1 MKLNNIFAEIPG
13 DLDNE
18 LMQVLQQSDN
28 IKIQRI
34 VSKGQVSPESGWYDQ
49 QQNEWVIVIKGEA
62 IITFEQTEV
71 AMHAGSYINIPAHTK
86 HKVSWTHAD
95 LETIWLVVYY

>member
-1 MKLNNIFAEIPG
+1 MKLNNIFAEIP
-13 DLDNE
+13 DELDNE

-34 VSKGQVSPESGWYDQ
+34 VSKGQVSPETGWYDQ

-62 IITFEQTEV
+62 VITFEQTEV
-71 AMHAGSYINIPAHTK
+71 AMQAGSYINIPAHTR
-86 HKVSWTHAD
+86 HKVSWTHPD
-95 LETIWLVVYY
+95 LETVWLVVYY

>member
-1 MKLNNIFAEIPG
+1 MKLNNIFAEIP
-13 DLDNE
+13 DELDNE

-34 VSKGQVSPESGWYDQ
+34 VSKGQVSPETGWYDQ

-62 IITFEQTEV
+62 VITFEQTEV
-71 AMHAGSYINIPAHTK
+71 AMQAGSYINIPAHTR
-86 HKVSWTHAD
+86 HKVSWTHPD
-95 LETIWLVVYY
+95 LETVWLVVYF

>member
-13 DLDNE
+13 ELDNE

-34 VSKGQVSPESGWYDQ
+34 VSKGQVSPETGWYDQ

-62 IITFEQTEV
+62 VITFEQTEV
-71 AMHAGSYINIPAHTK
+71 AMQAGSYINIPAHTK
-86 HKVSWTHAD
+86 HKVSWTHPD
-95 LETIWLVVYY
+95 LETVWLVVYY

>member
-1 MKLNNIFAEIPG
+1 MKLNNIFAEIP
-13 DLDNE
+13 DELDNE
-18 LMQVLQQSDN
+18 LMDVLQQSDN

-34 VSKGQVSPESGWYDQ
+34 VSKGQVSPETGWYDQ

-71 AMHAGSYINIPAHTK
+71 AMQAGSYINIPAHTK
-86 HKVSWTHAD
+86 HKVSWTHPD